1 MNKTQLE
8 YFIEVYRRKSYK
20 KASEYL
26 MITQQ
31 GVNKTIKS
39 LEDELETKL
48 FVREGNI
55 ITPTKAADDL
65 YVHAKVI
72 IDEYRMIEN
81 TTNRRQKKVTI
92 YAIDSVTDYYLADFL
107 VYFQKKYSG
116 ITLKIIETTNESAQ
130 DHVLK
135 GLSDFAILQEEVV
148 NLSIINNFL
157 FEVPFVF
164 VINKEHPLAKKK
176 EFAVEDIDNSLFA
189 GRGFEYVLYERSI
202 QKWRK
207 DKIVPITVLETNNP
221 KLIMNL
227 VNENQVVGS
236 VNEAVA
242 NRYRSDNMVI
252 RKIDDKSIND
262 RIYLTHTKALT
273 QEAKLF
279 KKELIKWLKQLK
291 G

>member
-1 MNKTQLE
+1 M
-8 YFIEVYRRKSYK
+8 
-20 KASEYL
+20 
-26 MITQQ
+26 
-31 GVNKTIKS
+31 
-39 LEDELETKL
+39 
-48 FVREGNI
+48 
-55 ITPTKAADDL
+55 
-65 YVHAKVI
+65 
-72 IDEYRMIEN
+72 
-81 TTNRRQKKVTI
+81 
-92 YAIDSVTDYYLADFL
+92 
-107 VYFQKKYSG
+107 
-116 ITLKIIETTNESAQ
+116 KIIETTNESAQ

-164 VINKEHPLAKKK
+164 VINKEHHLAKKK

-242 NRYRSDNMVI
+242 NRYKSDNMVI

-273 QEAKLF
+273 EEAKLF
-279 KKELIKWLKQLK
+279 KKELTKWLKQLK

>member
-1 MNKTQLE
+1 
-8 YFIEVYRRKSYK
+8 
-20 KASEYL
+20 

-81 TTNRRQKKVTI
+81 TTNQRQKKVTI
-92 YAIDSVTDYYLADFL
+92 YAIDSVIDYYLADFL

-116 ITLKIIETTNESAQ
+116 ITLKIIETTNETAQ

-135 GLSDFAILQEEVV
+135 GLSDLAILQEEVV
-148 NLSIINNFL
+148 NPSIVNNFL

-164 VINKEHPLAKKK
+164 VINKELPLAKKK
-176 EFAVEDIDNSLFA
+176 ELTEEDIDNSLFA
-189 GRGFEYVLYERSI
+189 GRGFEYVLYERSF

-242 NRYRSDNMVI
+242 NRYKSDNMVI
-252 RKIDDKSIND
+252 RKIDDRSIND

-273 QEAKLF
+273 EEAKLF
-279 KKELIKWLKQLK
+279 KKELTKWLKQLK